1 MIGVVILMTFEMV
14 IAEHDST
21 FPSFAVICLL
31 HIALI
36 FLLSVLMVVGR
47 RCVVESFFS
56 PPTTFLWKRLDV
68 DLQVADELLV
78 TQLELILIIK
88 ATERLRFTRALVIRL
103 VRAR

>member
-47 RCVVESFFS
+47 RCVVESFFFPHYLSLEEAGRGS
-56 PPTTFLWKRLDV
+56 PGGR
-68 DLQVADELLV
+68 
-78 TQLELILIIK
+78 
-88 ATERLRFTRALVIRL
+88 
-103 VRAR
+103 